1 MEWLALILII
11 PYIYIITGISFSLKK
26 IKPFKSAPSA
36 EISVSVVVACRN
48 EEKDLPLLLSCL
60 ADMDYDRDQYE
71 VVIIDDGSSDSTYII
86 ASVFTGIKNY
96 IVLKNPGS
104 GKKSSIKAG
113 VEACRGELVVTTDAD
128 CRMGREWLKTIA
140 AFYSE
145 QQTHIITGPV
155 VLQGAK
161 GFFQRFQEL
170 EFLSLQGVTA
180 GTVSEGNP
188 VMCNGAN
195 LSFVRNAYF
204 THADH
209 LYPEL
214 VSGDDVFLLHAVKQR
229 RGKISWM
236 ESGEAVVTTGTEPTL
251 PAFLKQRA
259 RWISKAGAYDDSYT
273 RLLSIV
279 TFVTILT
286 QLSLLVAGIF
296 NPVFLLIWLAAFA
309 IKSIP
314 DLFLLHNRAVFNK
327 KKNLL
332 WFFIPGQLIYPFYV
346 LAVVLFWLFTKSD
359 YSQSPV

>member
-11 PYIYIITGISFSLKK
+11 PYTYIITGIYFSLKK
-26 IKPFKSAPSA
+26 IKPYISASSK
-36 EISVSVVVACRN
+36 EISVSVVVACRK
-48 EEKDLPLLLSCL
+48 EEKYLPLLLSCL
-60 ADMDYDRDQYE
+60 AAQDYDRDQYE
-71 VVIIDDGSSDSTYII
+71 VVIIDDGSSDSTYNI
-86 ASVFTGIKNY
+86 AAVFTGIKNY
-96 IVLKNPGS
+96 KVLKTSGS
-104 GKKSSIKAG
+104 GKKSAIKAG
-113 VEACRGELVVTTDAD
+113 VEVCRGELVITTDAD

-145 QQTHIITGPV
+145 QKTQIITGPV
-155 VLQGAK
+155 FLQGEK
-161 GFFQRFQEL
+161 GFFQKYQEL

-180 GTVSEGNP
+180 GTVSAGNP

-204 THADH
+204 THADQLH
-209 LYPEL
+209 PEL
-214 VSGDDVFLLHAVKQR
+214 ISGDDVFLLHAVKQR

-251 PAFLKQRA
+251 QAFLKQRA
-259 RWISKAGAYDDSYT
+259 RWISKAGNYSDSYT
-273 RLLSIV
+273 KLLAII

-286 QLSLLVAGIF
+286 QMSLLVAAIF
-296 NPVFLLIWLAAFA
+296 NPVFLLIWLAAFV

-332 WFFIPGQLIYPFYV
+332 WFFLPGQLIYPFYV
-346 LAVVLFWLFTKSD
+346 LSVLLFWLFTKSD
-359 YSQSPV
+359 YSK